1 MKMGRRMTNL
11 KNKRRSG
18 YRARRATKG
27 GRKIFKR
34 RRAKGCKE
42 MAK

>member
-1 MKMGRRMTNL
+1 MKMGRHMNNRPK
-11 KNKRRSG
+11 KNKSG

-27 GRKIFKR
+27 GRNIFKR
-34 RRAKGCKE
+34 RRAKGSKE

>member
-1 MKMGRRMTNL
+1 MKMGRRMNNQPR
-11 KNKRRSG
+11 KNKSG
-18 YRARRATKG
+18 YRTRRATKN

-34 RRAKGCKE
+34 RRAKGSKE